1 MMVQTHY
8 GCAKRERD
16 QEIREVRPTRAASA
30 RDPRPAQDLLT
41 ASGLH
46 CRPNF
51 LHQFWKNKQFTGT
64 RTRLSPGLDAMKI
77 DFQAFAG

>member
-1 MMVQTHY
+1 MRGPPKT
-8 GCAKRERD
+8 
-16 QEIREVRPTRAASA
+16 SF
-30 RDPRPAQDLLT
+30 AQLKP
-41 ASGLH
+41 G